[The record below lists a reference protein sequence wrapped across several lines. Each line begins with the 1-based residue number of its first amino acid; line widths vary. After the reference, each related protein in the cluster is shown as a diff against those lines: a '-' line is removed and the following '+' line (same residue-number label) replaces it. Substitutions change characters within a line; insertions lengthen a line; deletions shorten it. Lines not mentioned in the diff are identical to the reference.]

1 MTLRARLALVLVGV
15 VAAGLFISDVVVYAQ
30 LRSFLVSRLDPEL
43 TSAAYPV
50 SRALVCNGDLPR
62 PPGARACSGRDVP
75 NRAFPHLRGQRRP
88 RRHRATA
95 PSRPARSAS
104 W

>member
-15 VAAGLFISDVVVYAQ
+15 VAAGLLISDVVVYTQ

-43 TSAAYPV
+43 ASAAYPV
-50 SRALVCNGDLPR
+50 SRALVCNGDLAR
-62 PPGARACSGRDVP
+62 PPGAPACSVRSGP
-75 NRAFPHLRGQRRP
+75 NRAFPPVGGAP
-88 RRHRATA
+88 GPAPPATV